1 MKRLKYLSINVL
13 LAVASFFLY
22 GTMKSHN
29 AEIAPFQDIAVI
41 FELLIFVAIAVLN
54 ILTNWSR
61 FIDTGIVKGYCKK
74 AQIFTFAI
82 MFCLPV
88 VNILFIAFLFTCP
101 SNISIK
107 EIQS

>member
-1 MKRLKYLSINVL
+1 MNRLKYLVINVL
-13 LAVASFFLY
+13 LAIAGFFLY
-22 GTMKSHN
+22 GAMTAHDS
-29 AEIAPFQDIAVI
+29 EISPLSDMTVLLELFVFVVMVI
-41 FELLIFVAIAVLN
+41 LYIM
-54 ILTNWSR
+54 TNWSR
-61 FIDTGIVKGYCKK
+61 FIDTGIVNGYCKK